1 MFDGGGPGDEPSVWM
16 ELQFHIVQS
25 KQRRCLVLLCV
36 FNYLFGRP
44 ETGRSN
50 NHKRSVLLGKDMSEI
65 GKRTRGGGLFSSTA
79 GGRVDKN
86 KGELERGRT
95 NLFKPNSHEAR
106 LAEIFANIDFSFSCF

>member
-65 GKRTRGGGLFSSTA
+65 GKRTRGGGCFPPQQ
-79 GGRVDKN
+79 V
-86 KGELERGRT
+86 GELTKIKE
-95 NLFKPNSHEAR
+95 N
-106 LAEIFANIDFSFSCF
+106 